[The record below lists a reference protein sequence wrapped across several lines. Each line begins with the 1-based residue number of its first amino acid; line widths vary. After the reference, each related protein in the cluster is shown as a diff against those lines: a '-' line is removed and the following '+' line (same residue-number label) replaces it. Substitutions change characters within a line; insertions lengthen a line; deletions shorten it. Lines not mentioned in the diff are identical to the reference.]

1 MRGPLRHLYC
11 GQLRERQ
18 KSLAPPKLQ
27 TVKNGGAEE
36 GGAGNRQN
44 PGPNNAAGDAPMDGG
59 EAVRGAHTDDGAG
72 NRVRGAD
79 WNAEMGRAG
88 QRERA
93 GGLRRSEERRVGEGG
108 ASRW

>member
-44 PGPNNAAGDAPMDGG
+44 PGPNNAAGSAPVDGG
-59 EAVRGAHTDDGAG
+59 EAGGGGHNDRGAGKGVRGGCYVSGKWPAG
-72 NRVRGAD
+72 SRGA
-79 WNAEMGRAG
+79 AG
-88 QRERA
+88 DLCRQT
-93 GGLRRSEERRVGEGG
+93 GLRGVVM
-108 ASRW
+108 